1 VCLAFALGLKLYK
14 DNKSLKQFCIALSIF
29 VISCPVGIA
38 LGMIILN
45 IFTEGTLVV
54 VVFVMKALATGTFL
68 QVTFLEIITPEF
80 RHRDVNQV
88 AKVGA
93 MAVGLAL
100 IAALMQIMHNFGPLH
115 CPDLL

>member
-1 VCLAFALGLKLYK
+1 MFSVVFKPISTCLA
-14 DNKSLKQFCIALSIF
+14 QLS
-29 VISCPVGIA
+29 P
-38 LGMIILN
+38 
-45 IFTEGTLVV
+45 
-54 VVFVMKALATGTFL
+54 GTFL